1 LKSVY
6 IIFYDMSFFKTFL
19 DKILGSNTLYYPWCL
34 TKVML
39 PDIEKNYEEILHQL
53 WIDFIKLSDKEY
65 CCWSPVLRAWMRDAY
80 EKIKEKNIQIFK
92 EHAVGL
98 IITNCPACYNMLKY
112 QYKLEDYG
120 IKVEHI
126 TQTIK
131 RNEKKLKDKEL
142 LKTITYH
149 DPCHL
154 GRLSW
159 VYEEPRQILNKI
171 GYKVNEFKNNRENS
185 LCCWG
190 WGGLVNNNPELSE
203 KICNQVLSEL
213 NNWDIMISPCPM
225 CYFQFKKHAKEKIEV
240 KEFSELI
247 LQNNRD

>member
-1 LKSVY
+1 MSFLKS
-6 IIFYDMSFFKTFL
+6 FL
-19 DKILGSNTLYYPWCL
+19 DKILGSNTLYYPGCL
-34 TKVML
+34 TKAIL
-39 PDIEKNYEEILHQL
+39 PEIQKNYEDILHEL

-65 CCWSPVLRAWMRDAY
+65 CCGSPVLRAWMKDAY

-112 QYKLEDYG
+112 QYKLEEEHW

-131 RNEKKLKDKEL
+131 RNEKKLKNKDVLKE
-142 LKTITYH
+142 ITYH

-159 VYEEPRQILNKI
+159 IYEEPREILNKC
-171 GYKVNEFKNNRENS
+171 GYKVNELSKNRENS
-185 LCCWG
+185 MCCG
-190 WGGLVNNNPELSE
+190 WGGWLVNNNPELSE
-203 KICNQVLSEL
+203 KICNQVLSEIPE
-213 NNWDIMISPCPM
+213 WASMTSPCPM
-225 CYFQFKKHAKEKIEV
+225 CYFQFKKHAKNIEV
-240 KEFSELI
+240 KEFSEII
-247 LQNNRD
+247 LESKKKNNGRKNS